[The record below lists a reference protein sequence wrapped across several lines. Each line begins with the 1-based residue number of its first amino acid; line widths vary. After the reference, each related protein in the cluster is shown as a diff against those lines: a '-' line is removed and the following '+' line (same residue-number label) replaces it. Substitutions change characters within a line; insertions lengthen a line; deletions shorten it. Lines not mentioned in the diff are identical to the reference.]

1 MDDLVRLEREAG
13 LPRIVVTAWPSGDE
27 HAIAFDEAAYSLGL
41 VPGYLYDT
49 ASLRFAY
56 SSLTTPQ
63 RVYDYDMASRA
74 RVLRKEQEV
83 PSGHDP
89 DDYVSRRILA
99 RGHDGEEVPVSLV
112 YRKTTPLDG
121 SAPLL
126 LYGYGSYGMSLT
138 AAFPTNR
145 LSLIDRGFVSAIANL
160 SGVPATGYGR

>member
-1 MDDLVRLEREAG
+1 MFVLSPTCSTAVSLMLAPCTCLVFFFMLRRP
-13 LPRIVVTAWPSGDE
+13 PRSTRTDTLFPYPTLFRS
-27 HAIAFDEAAYSLGL
+27 
-41 VPGYLYDT
+41 GYLYDT

-126 LYGYGSYGMSLT
+126 LYGYGSYGMK
-138 AAFPTNR
+138 
-145 LSLIDRGFVSAIANL
+145 I
-160 SGVPATGYGR
+160 GRAHV

>member
-1 MDDLVRLEREAG
+1 
-13 LPRIVVTAWPSGDE
+13 
-27 HAIAFDEAAYSLGL
+27 
-41 VPGYLYDT
+41 
-49 ASLRFAY
+49 
-56 SSLTTPQ
+56 
-63 RVYDYDMASRA
+63 MASRA

-126 LYGYGSYGMSLT
+126 LYGYGSYGMSIP
-138 AAFPTNR
+138 AAFSTHR
-145 LSLIDRGFVSAIANL
+145 FSLIDRGILSAIATIRRAPTNGITN
-160 SGVPATGYGR
+160 SVA

>member
-1 MDDLVRLEREAG
+1 
-13 LPRIVVTAWPSGDE
+13 
-27 HAIAFDEAAYSLGL
+27 
-41 VPGYLYDT
+41 
-49 ASLRFAY
+49 
-56 SSLTTPQ
+56 
-63 RVYDYDMASRA
+63 MASRA

-126 LYGYGSYGMSLT
+126 LYGYGSYGMSIP
-138 AAFPTNR
+138 AAFSTNR
-145 LSLIDRGFVSAIANL
+145 FRLIDRGFVYPIAPIRR
-160 SGVPATGYGR
+160 GTDQGYGWILDIGRPSCRAKGG

>member
-1 MDDLVRLEREAG
+1 
-13 LPRIVVTAWPSGDE
+13 
-27 HAIAFDEAAYSLGL
+27 
-41 VPGYLYDT
+41 
-49 ASLRFAY
+49 
-56 SSLTTPQ
+56 
-63 RVYDYDMASRA
+63 MASRA

-126 LYGYGSYGMSLT
+126 LYGYGSYGMSIP
-138 AAFPTNR
+138 AAFSTNR
-145 LSLIDRGFVSAIANL
+145 FSLIDRGFVRSEEHTSELQSLMRISYAVFCLKKKHYINNNMYN
-160 SGVPATGYGR
+160 TQI